1 MELLMAELQFFS
13 DDDYDN
19 DNGNGNGN
27 GNGNVWMPCATYC

>member
-1 MELLMAELQFFS
+1 MAELQFFS
-13 DDDYDN
+13 DDDY

>member
-1 MELLMAELQFFS
+1 MESLMAELQFFS